1 MEKNAELVVIGCGK
15 ETHITEFKEAT
26 GYRGK
31 ILTDPS
37 RESFQ
42 LLSFT
47 SSVGGL
53 LGMKT
58 ISRGLSAFRQGI
70 KPGSLQ
76 GSVLQLGGAV
86 VVDTNSSLRYMY
98 RSSEAGDDPPV
109 EEMLEALP

>member
-1 MEKNAELVVIGCGK
+1 VVIGCGK
-15 ETHITEFKEAT
+15 EPHIEEFREVT
-26 GYRGK
+26 GYQGK

-42 LLSFT
+42 ILGFP
-47 SSVGGL
+47 SSIGGL

-58 ISRGLSAFRQGI
+58 ISRGLAAFRQGI

-76 GSVLQLGGAV
+76 GSPLQLGGAV
-86 VVDTNSSLRYMY
+86 VVDTDSSIRYLY

-109 EEMLEALP
+109 KEMLEALP